1 MKPAH
6 FSLFSGI
13 GGLDIAAEMAGFQT
27 VGQCELA
34 DYPTKI
40 LEKHWPDVPRWRDIR
55 TITQEALRDELVN
68 ITGETYAVLHRRF
81 CPVCGA
87 EVDGG
92 IQNEKELR

>member
-55 TITQEALRDELVN
+55 TITKEASPCQPFSGLESKGAKGMNVTYFD
-68 ITGETYAVLHRRF
+68 IDGET
-81 CPVCGA
+81 
-87 EVDGG
+87 
-92 IQNEKELR
+92 I